1 MKPNVKKLLSDA
13 KKLLKKG
20 EKDKAQRIYLS
31 ILEVFPKNLQAKKGL
46 KELEEQSKKIKNN
59 KLSKEQLNSVVS
71 LIQSG
76 EIKNAI
82 ESLNNLIESYPNTPI
97 LFNLMGISL
106 NSMLQFDK
114 AAEAFLKAA
123 KINPDYAEAF
133 YNLGSSQKKL
143 GKLDAAILSYK
154 RAIEIT
160 PNYLD
165 AYNNLGNIY
174 KDLDRINEA
183 INSYEWAISYGPE
196 YVLAY
201 INLALLYSSFK
212 LEKAL
217 FYFNKAI
224 AINPNIPETHYS
236 MGTILASLDQKNE
249 SVKSYEKAIELRPD
263 FADAHHALSTIKQY
277 KKNYSQELKMKSML
291 KKSNLK
297 LSDKVSLNFALAKV
311 NEDLK
316 NPKEFFKYLNEANR
330 LNKEKSNYSFE
341 KDKKIILKIHDI
353 FEKSEAPFPK
363 SSINKQEPRPIFI
376 IGMPRSGTSLVEQ
389 ILSSH
394 REVFGAGELDFLSKS
409 VLFEIQNELKD
420 MKNDDYGALSK
431 NLLLELNSSYF
442 NKINSKVFYNKVRE
456 KYYNSI
462 DSFGISEGIFTDKMP
477 LNYRFVG
484 FILSIFP
491 DAKIVHLKRNPMA
504 ICWSIYKH
512 YFKSNG
518 NGYSSNLDDL
528 ASYFE
533 IYRNLMDFWH
543 KKFPNKIYDINY
555 EHLTV
560 NQEKETRNLLE
571 YCGLEWDES
580 CLNFY
585 KNSRA
590 VQTAS
595 CLQVREKMYQGSS
608 EAWRNYESYLKP
620 LTSRLF

>member
-1 MKPNVKKLLSDA
+1 MKPDVKKLLSDA

-76 EIKNAI
+76 ETKNAI
-82 ESLNNLIESYPNTPI
+82 ESLNNLIKSYPNVPI
-97 LFNLMGISL
+97 LFNLMGVSL
-106 NSMLQFDK
+106 NSILQYDK
-114 AAEAFLKAA
+114 AAEAFLKAVQ
-123 KINPDYAEAF
+123 INPDYAEAF

-143 GKLDAAILSYK
+143 GKLEAAILSFK
-154 RAIEIT
+154 RAIEIK

-183 INSYEWAISYGPE
+183 IDSYEWAISYGPE

-224 AINPNIPETHYS
+224 AINPNIPEAHYS
-236 MGTILASLDQKNE
+236 MGTLLASLGRKNE

-277 KKNYSQELKMKSML
+277 KKNDSQVFKMKSML
-291 KKSNLK
+291 KKSNLT

-316 NPKEFFKYLNEANR
+316 NPKQFFKYLNEANR
-330 LNKEKSNYSFE
+330 LNKEKLNYSFE
-341 KDKKIILKIHDI
+341 KDKKIILKIRDI

-363 SSINKQEPRPIFI
+363 SSINKEEPRPIFI

-431 NLLLELNSSYF
+431 NLLLELNPGYF

-462 DSFGISEGIFTDKMP
+462 DSFGISESIFTDKMP

-491 DAKIVHLKRNPMA
+491 DAKIVHLKRDPMA
-504 ICWSIYKH
+504 VCWSIYKH
-512 YFKSNG
+512 HFKSNG

-595 CLQVREKMYQGSS
+595 GLQVREKMYQGSS
-608 EAWRNYESYLKP
+608 EAWRNYESDLKP
-620 LTSRLF
+620 LTSRLL